1 MKLLITG
8 GSGLIGS
15 NLISLLKPNDIT
27 VYTRN
32 VAMAEKIL
40 GHKVNFISDLNLLGD
55 LNEYDVVINLAGE
68 PIVDKKW
75 TPEQKAVIEQSRWAT
90 TEKLVNLFKSSNT
103 PPKVFISGSAIGY
116 YGAQDDTIIDEAYTQ
131 VNDEF
136 SHRLCAKWE
145 DIALR
150 ASSELTRVCI
160 LRTGVVIS
168 KRGGALTKM
177 LTPFKLGLGGPIG
190 DGQQYMSWIHLE
202 DMLRGI
208 IYLIEHDECQ
218 GIYNFTAPTP
228 VTNQEFSEQL
238 ACSLNRPCIFRV
250 PTFVMK
256 MAMGEMADLVIK
268 GQRVLPKRLLESG
281 YQFTYPELSHV
292 FDCLHKP

>member
-1 MKLLITG
+1 
-8 GSGLIGS
+8 
-15 NLISLLKPNDIT
+15 
-27 VYTRN
+27 
-32 VAMAEKIL
+32 
-40 GHKVNFISDLNLLGD
+40 
-55 LNEYDVVINLAGE
+55 
-68 PIVDKKW
+68 
-75 TPEQKAVIEQSRWAT
+75 
-90 TEKLVNLFKSSNT
+90 
-103 PPKVFISGSAIGY
+103 
-116 YGAQDDTIIDEAYTQ
+116 
-131 VNDEF
+131 
-136 SHRLCAKWE
+136 
-145 DIALR
+145 
-150 ASSELTRVCI
+150 
-160 LRTGVVIS
+160 
-168 KRGGALTKM
+168 M

-208 IYLIEHDECQ
+208 IHLIEHDECQ